1 MKYDEKNNCIENWEL
16 LPTTHT
22 LIAHKI
28 GMNHLLKN
36 ILKVIYVTT
45 DLSVFTSNQKSLV
58 GFLVNLT
65 SKGSKE
71 GLS

>member
-1 MKYDEKNNCIENWEL
+1 MKYDEKNNCIENWE

-36 ILKVIYVTT
+36 ILKVIGRNKGFERIYQQSEIFGWLSGQF
-45 DLSVFTSNQKSLV
+45 DLQRI
-58 GFLVNLT
+58 
-65 SKGSKE
+65 
-71 GLS
+71 